1 MMGLE
6 QDDALESASGVC
18 GSTIP
23 ERWLRLAPTAGEALL
38 LALHAAVT
46 AIRATAGLLHRVRE
60 PFIGL
65 VTSSAHGPPG
75 TEAELGQ
82 VIPRH
87 DPALAVA
94 RARAVLLGSK
104 TESPAARAVARRFS
118 ACGEALVAVAMV
130 PIFDGDT
137 LLAMLEL
144 GRADHPFRRDDA
156 DVLQTIAA
164 LVGLP

>member
-1 MMGLE
+1 M
-6 QDDALESASGVC
+6 ESELGVF
-18 GSTIP
+18 GSKIP

-87 DPALAVA
+87 DPALALA
-94 RARAVLLGSK
+94 RERSVLLGGK
-104 TESPAARAVARRFS
+104 TAGAAERAIARRFS
-118 ACGEALVAVAMV
+118 ACGDALVAVAMV
-130 PIFDGDT
+130 PIFDGDS

>member
-1 MMGLE
+1 MIGEDAGDGL
-6 QDDALESASGVC
+6 ASEVGVF
-18 GSTIP
+18 GTAIP
-23 ERWLRLAPTAGEALL
+23 EQWLRLAPTAGEALL

-46 AIRATAGLLHRVRE
+46 AIRATAGLLHRARE

-75 TEAELGQ
+75 TESELGQ
-82 VIPRH
+82 VISRH
-87 DPALAVA
+87 DPALAMA
-94 RARAVLLGSK
+94 RERAVVLGGK
-104 TESPAARAVARRFS
+104 TAGAAERAIARRFS
-118 ACGEALVAVAMV
+118 ACGAALVAVAMV
-130 PIFDGDT
+130 PIFDGET

-144 GRADHPFRRDDA
+144 GRADHPFRNDDA